1 MWIPGPVLEAS
12 EAALTGSV
20 LSLSLRPCLGSGT
33 RAGPTP
39 APLSPRLSG
48 LPPTSSLGQVARGEA
63 PGGFPWGT
71 MRAPELKPRACTAGT
86 RRNVPEGRVA
96 AVHSSGRRG
105 LGAPV
110 LTGSITLGKSVTTT
124 ASVISSDSRGWVGE
138 EGGQYALPLMTCGNG
153 GTRLAG
159 CRSQLPRD
167 PCSLAGVRPTSEK
180 VPGAGVSVA
189 SGNPAPSPSLCGPQ
203 FPHSGHGAQRPPGL
217 RLDRRLC

>member
-1 MWIPGPVLEAS
+1 MGQ
-12 EAALTGSV
+12 ALGRGRH
-20 LSLSLRPCLGSGT
+20 L
-33 RAGPTP
+33 
-39 APLSPRLSG
+39 PLSPRLSG

-86 RRNVPEGRVA
+86 RRDFPEGRVA
-96 AVHSSGRRG
+96 AVLSSGRG
-105 LGAPV
+105 VLGASV
-110 LTGSITLGKSVTTT
+110 LTGSMTLCKSVTTT
-124 ASVISSDSRGWVGE
+124 ASVISSDSRGRAGE
-138 EGGQYALPLMTCGNG
+138 EGGLYAFPVMTSGNG

-159 CRSQLPRD
+159 SQLPRD

-189 SGNPAPSPSLCGPQ
+189 SGKPAPSPSLCGPQ